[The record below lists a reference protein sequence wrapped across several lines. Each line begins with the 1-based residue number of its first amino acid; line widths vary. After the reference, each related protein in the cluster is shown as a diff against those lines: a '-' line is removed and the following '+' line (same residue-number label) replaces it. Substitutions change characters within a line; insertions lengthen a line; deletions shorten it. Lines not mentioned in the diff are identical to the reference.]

1 VTFLYLSGFHGR
13 VFHLFCSFCFSFT
26 FELHNE
32 GVEVGPMTFT
42 RQDHEK
48 VVLGPSKMVV
58 IPPRH
63 YCTVKDPYIRKNE
76 QTKEPEMDKFNQI
89 MLRHGNL
96 RLVLSIVSLLLTWI
110 EFLRRRGNSLC

>member
-1 VTFLYLSGFHGR
+1 
-13 VFHLFCSFCFSFT
+13 
-26 FELHNE
+26 
-32 GVEVGPMTFT
+32 MTFT

-76 QTKEPEMDKFNQI
+76 QTKEPEMDKYNQI
-89 MLRHGNL
+89 MLRHGKQYYVQ
-96 RLVLSIVSLLLTWI
+96 LVAQNFYW
-110 EFLRRRGNSLC
+110 N